1 MLRAIL
7 LSLTPPFTLSCGG
20 WAALQRLSQLNFA
33 QIYTSTVRDLPQAVP
48 QTLPQAVSQSI
59 SATYSQAVP
68 QAVFRRLIQ
77 KQGA

>member
-48 QTLPQAVSQSI
+48 Q
-59 SATYSQAVP
+59 
-68 QAVFRRLIQ
+68 AVFRRLIQ